1 MPHVLQRTL
10 DRSLPAL
17 IQLAS
22 EAQAFLA
29 GAGVREPALFK
40 VQLALEETIR
50 NLIEHAGAS
59 RTGRFQVRIEVGSGR
74 VTIVLE
80 DDGQPFDPDSAPPYD
95 PSRPLAKREPHGMGL
110 HLLRHFMQEIHYE
123 RLGGMNRL
131 RMVVSSH

>member
-1 MPHVLQRTL
+1 MPPVLQRSL

-29 GAGVREPALFK
+29 GAGVGESAAFK

-50 NLIEHAGAS
+50 NLIEHAGVS
-59 RTGRFQVRIEVGSGR
+59 RTGRFQVRIEVGAGR

-95 PSRPLAKREPHGMGL
+95 PSRPLAEREPHGMGL
-110 HLLRHFMQEIHYE
+110 RLLREFMQEIQYE
-123 RLGGMNRL
+123 RLGSMNRL
-131 RMVVSSH
+131 RMVVASP